1 MGILVVG
8 AGAIGGYFGG
18 RLLEA
23 GRDVTFLARPRR
35 AGEPARTGPSIRSRV
50 GDVDLRTPPVI
61 SKDALAARFDLV
73 LLPCKAYDLEGAV
86 IKTQGKRVAQIISLR
101 DQTDRTQYFLEP
113 ELVTNLFDSKREKRR
128 IVHFNDIPRVM
139 VEAVLSAEDK
149 HFFQHAGIDPFGV
162 LRAILVDVR
171 DRRSTQGASTL
182 TQQLARTLWLGPE
195 RGWRRKP
202 ARRDTSRRYL

>member
-73 LLPCKAYDLEGAV
+73 LLPCKAYDLEGAM
-86 IKTQGKRVAQIISLR
+86 G
-101 DQTDRTQYFLEP
+101 
-113 ELVTNLFDSKREKRR
+113 
-128 IVHFNDIPRVM
+128 
-139 VEAVLSAEDK
+139 
-149 HFFQHAGIDPFGV
+149 
-162 LRAILVDVR
+162 RAIRRRRDI
-171 DRRSTQGASTL
+171 DRRQTTDGCCYTHRL
-182 TQQLARTLWLGPE
+182 PR
-195 RGWRRKP
+195 
-202 ARRDTSRRYL
+202 SRRRSSSNGSAR